1 MMEFLFNSLAVL
13 VWVVIASMVIPVL
26 IVGFVILFGL
36 YENYWKKK

>member
-1 MMEFLFNSLAVL
+1 MEFLFNSLAVL